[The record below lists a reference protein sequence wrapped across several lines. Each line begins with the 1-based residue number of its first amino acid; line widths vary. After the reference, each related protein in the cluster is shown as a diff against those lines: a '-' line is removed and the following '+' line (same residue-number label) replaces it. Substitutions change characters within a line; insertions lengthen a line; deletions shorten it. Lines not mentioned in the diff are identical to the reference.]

1 MFPVESSNYWGLKS
15 ILFAA
20 ATVGAFVVFRPA
32 PTPVA
37 HLTLHAVDAQPTDEH
52 HEVRYFTAFKDH
64 ELWLDGLDP
73 DHLVP
78 FSITVE
84 GNIET
89 DLTDSCRWGAVET
102 FTPDGPHRYAY
113 SYTEH
118 VVHCDPDILKQRD
131 VTTTPRT
138 GWVEVTE

>member
-1 MFPVESSNYWGLKS
+1 MFAVESNTYWGLKT

-20 ATVGAFVVFRPA
+20 ATVGALALFRPHH
-32 PTPVA
+32 TPVA
-37 HLTLHAVDAQPTDEH
+37 HLTLHAEDAAPVDENHT
-52 HEVRYFTAFKDH
+52 VTYFTAFHDH

-73 DHLVP
+73 NHLVP

-89 DLTDSCRWGAVET
+89 DLTPDCRWGAVET

-118 VVHCDPDILKQRD
+118 VVHCDPEILKQRD

-138 GWVEVTE
+138 GWVSVTE